1 MSVSEIG
8 IERALRASGILLIL
22 GLAVEVISLV
32 WEKPLAF
39 LLFFGVGGLVTVL
52 GIILYL
58 YSLVTPST
66 GKKA

>member
-39 LLFFGVGGLVTVL
+39 LLFVGVGGLMTLL
-52 GIILYL
+52 GIVLYL

-66 GKKA
+66 GEKA